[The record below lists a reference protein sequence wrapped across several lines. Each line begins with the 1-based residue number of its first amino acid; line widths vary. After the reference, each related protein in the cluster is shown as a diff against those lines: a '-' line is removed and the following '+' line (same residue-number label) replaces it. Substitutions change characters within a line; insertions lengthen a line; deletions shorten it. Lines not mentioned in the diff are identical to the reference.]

1 MHFGLAMVIAI
12 AGQVAA
18 AEDVK
23 RAALEKAFAETM
35 TDCVLVGY
43 WQMTGAEGL
52 AGKDKMSP
60 PRPEKYT
67 IDGVE
72 KVKGDTWVIRS
83 RIQFED
89 VDVALPLHLDVIWAG
104 DTPVITVDKIGIPGV
119 GTYSARVMIYGN
131 FYSGTWFGDGYGGV
145 LSGQIVKRSI
155 YEKWNPP
162 AKTTDD
168 DKDDE

>member
-1 MHFGLAMVIAI
+1 MQTGLAIVMV
-12 AGQVAA
+12 VAA
-18 AEDVK
+18 QAADV
-23 RAALEKAFAETM
+23 RADAARATLEKKFAETL

-72 KVKGDTWVIRS
+72 KVDGDKWVIRS

-89 VDVALPLHLDVIWAG
+89 VDVAMPLHLDVVWAG
-104 DTPVITVDKIGIPGV
+104 DTPVITVDKVGIPGV

-145 LSGQIVKRSI
+145 LSGQIVKRAV

-162 AKTTDD
+162 AK
-168 DKDDE
+168 KDDE